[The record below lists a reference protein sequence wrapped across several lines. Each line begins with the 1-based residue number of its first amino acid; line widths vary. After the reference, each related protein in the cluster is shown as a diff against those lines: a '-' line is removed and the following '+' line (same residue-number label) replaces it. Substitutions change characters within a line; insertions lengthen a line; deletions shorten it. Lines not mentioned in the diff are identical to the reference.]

1 MAIVNIRD
9 SNFIKLKSLKKEN
22 LKIFCQNYSLD
33 FRPNITDTISIIL
46 ENFDNGKISTEN
58 INSFIRKL
66 YINVRDSEIK
76 ITGATH
82 NEIIKELN
90 KVDEHIWGMVQGDV
104 DSHIQSNYVRKFYKY
119 DDVVNAIR
127 ANLYKSI
134 ESYALSS
141 WFNHWSTVFLEDLI
155 NENANVIP
163 IIKKVKGID
172 IIWNEQPVDIKVT
185 NLPKEWFK
193 SGYDIDYAISNPKT
207 VCKYMY
213 ELQGAQRFGDD
224 NRLFVIIYD
233 KNKPEESW
241 KIKRD
246 YDLIKSKINNFF
258 DQKIE
263 LDAINFKYG
272 NKQYLA
278 HSKVMFILK

>member
-9 SNFIKLKSLKKEN
+9 SNFIKLKSIKKEH
-22 LKIFCQNYSLD
+22 LKFFCELH
-33 FRPNITDTISIIL
+33 NIKFSTNMTETISSVL
-46 ENFDNGKISTEN
+46 KDFDNKKISTDD

-66 YINVRDSEIK
+66 YIRTRDNEIEK
-76 ITGATH
+76 TGATH
-82 NEIIKELN
+82 KEIVKELN

-119 DDVVNAIR
+119 DEVVNAIR
-127 ANLYKSI
+127 AGLYKSI

-155 NENANVIP
+155 NENKNVIP
-163 IIKKVKGID
+163 IIKKVKGVD

-193 SGYDIDYAISNPKT
+193 DGHDIDYAIKNPEI

-224 NRLFVIIYD
+224 NRLFIIIYD
-233 KNKPEESW
+233 KNNPTQSW

-246 YDLIKSKINNFF
+246 YSLIKSKINDFF
-258 DQKIE
+258 DQKTN

>member
-1 MAIVNIRD
+1 MAIVNVRD
-9 SNFIKLKSLKKEN
+9 SNFIKLKSLKKEY
-22 LKIFCQNYSLD
+22 LKSFCQKYSIN
-33 FRPNITDTISIIL
+33 FSPNITETISTIL
-46 ENFDNGKISTEN
+46 EYFDVGKILTED
-58 INSFIRKL
+58 IDLFIKKL
-66 YINVRDSEIK
+66 YVDVRNNEMK
-76 ITGATH
+76 TTGATH
-82 NEIIKELN
+82 QEIIKELN
-90 KVDEHIWGMVQGDV
+90 KIDEHIWGMVQGDV

-127 ANLYKSI
+127 TNLYKSI

-155 NENANVIP
+155 NENKNVIP
-163 IIKKVKGID
+163 IIKKVKGVD
-172 IIWNEQPVDIKVT
+172 IIWNGQPVDIKVT

-193 SGYDIDYAISNPKT
+193 DGYDIDYAINNSKM

-233 KNKPEESW
+233 KNKQEESW

-246 YDLIKSKINNFF
+246 YNLIKSKINDFF
-258 DQKIE
+258 DQKTE

-272 NKQYLA
+272 SKQYLA
-278 HSKVMFILK
+278 HSKIMFILK

>member
-9 SNFIKLKSLKKEN
+9 SNFIKLKSLKKEH
-22 LKIFCQNYSLD
+22 LKYLCLSYKIKFVSS
-33 FRPNITDTISIIL
+33 ITETISNIL
-46 ENFDNGKISTEN
+46 NNFDKKLISTEN
-58 INSFIRKL
+58 INSFIKKL
-66 YINVRDSEIK
+66 YIDIRNSEIQ

-82 NEIIKELN
+82 QKIVNELN
-90 KVDEHIWGMVQGDV
+90 KIDEHIWGMVQGDV

-127 ANLYKSI
+127 EKLYKSI

-141 WFNHWSTVFLEDLI
+141 WYNHWSTVFLEDLI
-155 NENANVIP
+155 NDNVNVIP
-163 IIKKVKGID
+163 IIKKIKGVD
-172 IIWNEQPVDIKVT
+172 ILWNDQPVDIKVT

-193 SGYDIDYAISNPKT
+193 NGLDIKYALDNPKT

-233 KNKPEESW
+233 KNNPAESW

-246 YDLIKSKINNFF
+246 YNLIKSKINDFF
-258 DQKIE
+258 NQKTE

>member
-9 SNFIKLKSLKKEN
+9 SNFIKLKSIKKEH
-22 LKIFCQNYSLD
+22 LKVFCELH
-33 FRPNITDTISIIL
+33 NIKFSINMAETISSVL
-46 ENFDNGKISTEN
+46 KDFDDRKTSTED

-66 YINVRDSEIK
+66 YIKTRDSEIEK
-76 ITGATH
+76 TGATH
-82 NEIIKELN
+82 EEIVKELN

-119 DDVVNAIR
+119 DEVVNAIR
-127 ANLYKSI
+127 ASLYKSI
-134 ESYALSS
+134 ESYTLSS

-155 NENANVIP
+155 NENKNVIP
-163 IIKKVKGID
+163 VIKKVKGVD

-185 NLPKEWFK
+185 NLPREWFK
-193 SGYDIDYAISNPKT
+193 DGHNIDHAIKHPEL

-224 NRLFVIIYD
+224 NRLFIIIYD
-233 KNKPEESW
+233 KNNPAESW

-246 YDLIKSKINNFF
+246 YNLIKSKINNFF
-258 DQKIE
+258 NQKIE

>member
-1 MAIVNIRD
+1 MAIVNVRD
-9 SNFIKLKSLKKEN
+9 SNFIKLKSLKKEH
-22 LKIFCQNYSLD
+22 LKSFCQKFNID
-33 FRPNITDTISIIL
+33 FFSNITNTISGIL
-46 ENFDNGKISTEN
+46 EHFDNKKISTEE
-58 INSFIRKL
+58 INLFIRKL
-66 YINVRDSEIK
+66 YVDVRDTEIK
-76 ITGATH
+76 TNGATH
-82 NEIIKELN
+82 QEIIKELN
-90 KVDEHIWGMVQGDV
+90 KIDEHIWGMVQGDV

-119 DDVVNAIR
+119 DDIVSAIR

-155 NENANVIP
+155 NENKNVIP
-163 IIKKVKGID
+163 IIKKVKGVD

-193 SGYDIDYAISNPKT
+193 DGYDIDHAIKNPKV

-246 YDLIKSKINNFF
+246 YDLIKSKINDFF
-258 DQKIE
+258 NQKVE

-272 NKQYLA
+272 TNQYLA

>member
-9 SNFIKLKSLKKEN
+9 SNFIKLKSIKKEH
-22 LKIFCQNYSLD
+22 LKVFCEFY
-33 FRPNITDTISIIL
+33 NIKFSSNMTEAISAIL
-46 ENFDNGKISTEN
+46 KEFDNKKISTGD

-66 YINVRDSEIK
+66 YIETRDCEIK
-76 ITGATH
+76 KTGATH
-82 NEIIKELN
+82 EEIVKELN

-119 DDVVNAIR
+119 DEVINAIR
-127 ANLYKSI
+127 TGLYKSI
-134 ESYALSS
+134 ESYTLSS

-155 NENANVIP
+155 NENKNVIP
-163 IIKKVKGID
+163 IIKKVKGVD

-193 SGYDIDYAISNPKT
+193 NGYDIDYAIKNPEI
-207 VCKYMY
+207 VCRYMY

-224 NRLFVIIYD
+224 NRLFIIIYD
-233 KNKPEESW
+233 KNNPTQSW

-246 YDLIKSKINNFF
+246 YNLIKSKINDFF
-258 DQKIE
+258 DKKIE

>member
-9 SNFIKLKSLKKEN
+9 SNFIKLKSLKKEH
-22 LKIFCQNYSLD
+22 LKAFCEAYKINFSTG
-33 FRPNITDTISIIL
+33 ITETISNIL
-46 ENFDNGKISTEN
+46 TCFDKGQISTN
-58 INSFIRKL
+58 DINSFIRKL
-66 YINVRDSEIK
+66 YLEIRDNEIK
-76 ITGATH
+76 TTGATH
-82 NEIIKELN
+82 KEIVSELN

-119 DDVVNAIR
+119 DEVVKAIR
-127 ANLYKSI
+127 AGLYKSI

-155 NENANVIP
+155 NENKNVIP
-163 IIKKVKGID
+163 IIKKVKGVD
-172 IIWNEQPVDIKVT
+172 IIWNDQPVDIKVT

-193 SGYDIDYAISNPKT
+193 SGYDIDYAVNNPQM

-213 ELQGAQRFGDD
+213 ELQGEQRFGDD
-224 NRLFVIIYD
+224 NRLFIIIYD
-233 KNKPEESW
+233 KTNPNDSW

-246 YDLIKSKINNFF
+246 YDLIKSKIDAFF
-258 DQKIE
+258 DQKTE

-272 NKQYLA
+272 NNQYLA
-278 HSKVMFILK
+278 HSKVMFIIK

>member
-22 LKIFCQNYSLD
+22 LKSFCQKYNLNFSS
-33 FRPNITDTISIIL
+33 NMTETISTVL
-46 ENFDNGKISTEN
+46 DNFDNKIISTEN
-58 INSFIRKL
+58 INSFIREL
-66 YINVRDSEIK
+66 YVSVRNTEIK

-82 NEIIKELN
+82 QEIIKELN
-90 KVDEHIWGMVQGDV
+90 RVDEHIWGMVQGDM

-119 DDVVNAIR
+119 DDMVNAIR

-155 NENANVIP
+155 NENKNVIP
-163 IIKKVKGID
+163 IIKKVKGVD

-193 SGYDIDYAISNPKT
+193 NGYDIEYAINDPKM

-224 NRLFVIIYD
+224 NRLFIIIYD

-246 YDLIKSKINNFF
+246 YNLIKSKISNFF
-258 DQKIE
+258 DQKTE
-263 LDAINFKYG
+263 LDAVNFKYG

-278 HSKVMFILK
+278 HSKVMFILR

>member
-1 MAIVNIRD
+1 MSVVNIRD
-9 SNFIKLKSLKKEN
+9 SNFIKLKSIKKEH
-22 LKIFCQNYSLD
+22 LKVFCGLH
-33 FRPNITDTISIIL
+33 NIKFSMNMSETISAIL
-46 ENFDNGKISTEN
+46 DDFDNGKISTED
-58 INSFIRKL
+58 INSYIRKL
-66 YINVRDSEIK
+66 YVEIRDSEMQN
-76 ITGATH
+76 TGATH
-82 NEIIKELN
+82 QEIIKELN
-90 KVDEHIWGMVQGDV
+90 KIDEHIWGMVQGDV

-119 DDVVNAIR
+119 DEMVSAIR
-127 ANLYKSI
+127 TGLYSSI

-155 NENANVIP
+155 NENKNIIP
-163 IIKKVKGID
+163 IIKKVKGVD

-193 SGYDIDYAISNPKT
+193 DGYDIDFAINNPKM

-224 NRLFVIIYD
+224 NRLFIIIYD
-233 KNKPEESW
+233 KNNPAQSW

-246 YDLIKSKINNFF
+246 YDLIKSKINDFF
-258 DQKIE
+258 DQKTD

>member
-1 MAIVNIRD
+1 MSVVNIRD
-9 SNFIKLKSLKKEN
+9 SNFIKLKSIKKEH
-22 LKIFCQNYSLD
+22 LKVFCGLH
-33 FRPNITDTISIIL
+33 NIKFSANMTETISAVL
-46 ENFDNGKISTEN
+46 DDFDNSKISSED

-66 YINVRDSEIK
+66 YVEIRDSEMQN
-76 ITGATH
+76 TGATH
-82 NEIIKELN
+82 QEIIKELN
-90 KVDEHIWGMVQGDV
+90 KIDEHIWGMVQGDV

-119 DDVVNAIR
+119 DEMVSAIR
-127 ANLYKSI
+127 TGLYKSI

-155 NENANVIP
+155 NENKNIIP
-163 IIKKVKGID
+163 IIKKVKGVD

-193 SGYDIDYAISNPKT
+193 DGYDIDFAINNPKI

-233 KNKPEESW
+233 KNNPAQSW

-258 DQKIE
+258 DQKTD

>member
-1 MAIVNIRD
+1 MSVVNIRD
-9 SNFIKLKSLKKEN
+9 SNFIKLKSIKKEH
-22 LKIFCQNYSLD
+22 LKVFCGLH
-33 FRPNITDTISIIL
+33 NIKFSMNMSETISAIL
-46 ENFDNGKISTEN
+46 DDFDNGKISTED
-58 INSFIRKL
+58 INSYIRKL
-66 YINVRDSEIK
+66 YVEIRDSEMQN
-76 ITGATH
+76 TGATH
-82 NEIIKELN
+82 QEIIKELN
-90 KVDEHIWGMVQGDV
+90 KIDEHIWGMVQGDV

-119 DDVVNAIR
+119 DEMVSAIR
-127 ANLYKSI
+127 TGLYSSI

-155 NENANVIP
+155 NENKNIIP
-163 IIKKVKGID
+163 IIKKVKGVD

-193 SGYDIDYAISNPKT
+193 DGYDIDFAINNPKM
-207 VCKYMY
+207 VCKFMY

-224 NRLFVIIYD
+224 NRLFIIIYD
-233 KNKPEESW
+233 KNNPAQSW

-246 YDLIKSKINNFF
+246 YDLIKSKINDFF
-258 DQKIE
+258 DQKTD

>member
-9 SNFIKLKSLKKEN
+9 SNFIKLKSIKKEH
-22 LKIFCQNYSLD
+22 LKVFCELH
-33 FRPNITDTISIIL
+33 NIKFSANMTETISYAL
-46 ENFDNGKISTEN
+46 KDFDNRKISTEE

-66 YINVRDSEIK
+66 YIKTRDSEIEK
-76 ITGATH
+76 TGATH
-82 NEIIKELN
+82 EEIVNELN

-119 DDVVNAIR
+119 DEVVNAIR
-127 ANLYKSI
+127 TGLYKSI

-141 WFNHWSTVFLEDLI
+141 WFNQWSTVFLEDLI
-155 NENANVIP
+155 NENKNVIP
-163 IIKKVKGID
+163 IIKKVKGVD
-172 IIWNEQPVDIKVT
+172 IIWNEQPIDIKVT

-193 SGYDIDYAISNPKT
+193 DGHDIDNAIKHPEL

-233 KNKPEESW
+233 KNNPAESW

-246 YDLIKSKINNFF
+246 YNLIKSKINDFF
-258 DQKIE
+258 NKKTE

>member
-22 LKIFCQNYSLD
+22 LKTFCQNFSLD

-46 ENFDNGKISTEN
+46 ENFDNGKISTED
-58 INSFIRKL
+58 INLFIRNL
-66 YINVRDSEIK
+66 YVDVRDSEVK

-82 NEIIKELN
+82 QEIIKELN

-163 IIKKVKGID
+163 IIKKVKGVD

-193 SGYDIDYAISNPKT
+193 SGYDIDYAINNPKT

-233 KNKPEESW
+233 KNKPAESW

>member
-1 MAIVNIRD
+1 M
-9 SNFIKLKSLKKEN
+9 
-22 LKIFCQNYSLD
+22 
-33 FRPNITDTISIIL
+33 
-46 ENFDNGKISTEN
+46 
-58 INSFIRKL
+58 
-66 YINVRDSEIK
+66 
-76 ITGATH
+76 
-82 NEIIKELN
+82 
-90 KVDEHIWGMVQGDV
+90 
-104 DSHIQSNYVRKFYKY
+104 
-119 DDVVNAIR
+119 
-127 ANLYKSI
+127 
-134 ESYALSS
+134 
-141 WFNHWSTVFLEDLI
+141 
-155 NENANVIP
+155 
-163 IIKKVKGID
+163 IKKVID
-172 IIWNEQPVDIKVT
+172 FRLNQIIISF

-193 SGYDIDYAISNPKT
+193 DGHNIDHAIKNPEL

>member
-22 LKIFCQNYSLD
+22 LKSFCHEYDINFSS
-33 FRPNITDTISIIL
+33 NMTETISTIL
-46 ENFDNGKISTEN
+46 EHFDSGKISTED
-58 INSFIRKL
+58 INLFIRKL
-66 YINVRDSEIK
+66 YVSVRDSEIK

-82 NEIIKELN
+82 QEIIKELN

-104 DSHIQSNYVRKFYKY
+104 DSHIQSNYVRKFYRY
-119 DDVVNAIR
+119 DDVVSAIR

-134 ESYALSS
+134 ESYAISS

-155 NENANVIP
+155 NENKNVIP
-163 IIKKVKGID
+163 MIKKVKGVD

-193 SGYDIDYAISNPKT
+193 SGYDIDYAINNPKM

-233 KNKPEESW
+233 KSKPEESW

-246 YDLIKSKINNFF
+246 YNLIKSKINDFF
-258 DQKIE
+258 DQKTE

>member
-22 LKIFCQNYSLD
+22 LKSFCQEY
-33 FRPNITDTISIIL
+33 NITFSSNMTETISTIL
-46 ENFDNGKISTEN
+46 EHFDSGKISTED
-58 INSFIRKL
+58 INLFIRKL
-66 YINVRDSEIK
+66 YLNVRDSEIK

-82 NEIIKELN
+82 QEIIKELN

-104 DSHIQSNYVRKFYKY
+104 DNHIQSNYVRKFYKY

-134 ESYALSS
+134 ESYTLSS

-155 NENANVIP
+155 NENINIIP
-163 IIKKVKGID
+163 IIKKVKGVD
-172 IIWNEQPVDIKVT
+172 IIWNEQPIDIKVT

-193 SGYDIDYAISNPKT
+193 SGYDIDYAINNPKM

-233 KNKPEESW
+233 KSKPEESW

-246 YDLIKSKINNFF
+246 YNLIKSKINDFF
-258 DQKIE
+258 DQKTE

>member
-9 SNFIKLKSLKKEN
+9 SNFLKLKSLRKEN
-22 LKIFCQNYSLD
+22 LKNFCQNYGLD

-46 ENFDNGKISTEN
+46 DNFDNGKISTEN

-66 YINVRDSEIK
+66 YIDVRGNNIK
-76 ITGATH
+76 VTGATH
-82 NEIIKELN
+82 QEIIRELN

-119 DDVVNAIR
+119 DDVVSAIR

-155 NENANVIP
+155 NENVNVIP
-163 IIKKVKGID
+163 IIKKVKGVD

-193 SGYDIDYAISNPKT
+193 SGYNIDYAINNPKI

-258 DQKIE
+258 DQKID

-278 HSKVMFILK
+278 HSKVMFIVK

>member
-22 LKIFCQNYSLD
+22 LKSLCQAH
-33 FRPNITDTISIIL
+33 NINFSSNMTETISAIL
-46 ENFDNGKISTEN
+46 EYFDSGKISTED
-58 INSFIRKL
+58 INLFIRKL
-66 YINVRDSEIK
+66 YVTVRSGEIK
-76 ITGATH
+76 IVGATH
-82 NEIIKELN
+82 QEIIKELN
-90 KVDEHIWGMVQGDV
+90 KVDEHVWGMVQGDV

-119 DDVVNAIR
+119 DDVLSAIR
-127 ANLYKSI
+127 ENLYKSI

-155 NENANVIP
+155 NENKNVIP
-163 IIKKVKGID
+163 IIKKVKGVD
-172 IIWNEQPVDIKVT
+172 IIWNEQPIDIKVT

-193 SGYDIDYAISNPKT
+193 SGYDIDYAINNPKM

-213 ELQGAQRFGDD
+213 ELQGSQRFGDD

-246 YDLIKSKINNFF
+246 YNLIKSKINDFF
-258 DQKIE
+258 DQRTE

>member
-22 LKIFCQNYSLD
+22 LKSFCQEY
-33 FRPNITDTISIIL
+33 NINFSSNMTETISTIL
-46 ENFDNGKISTEN
+46 EHFDNGKTSTED
-58 INSFIRKL
+58 INLFIKKL
-66 YINVRDSEIK
+66 YVDVRDSEIEV
-76 ITGATH
+76 TGATH
-82 NEIIKELN
+82 QEIIRELN

-155 NENANVIP
+155 NENTNVIP
-163 IIKKVKGID
+163 IIKKVKGVD

-193 SGYDIDYAISNPKT
+193 SGYNIDYAINNPKI

-246 YDLIKSKINNFF
+246 YNLIKSKINDFF
-258 DQKIE
+258 DQKTE

>member
-1 MAIVNIRD
+1 MSVVNIRD
-9 SNFIKLKSLKKEN
+9 SNFIKLKSIKKEH
-22 LKIFCQNYSLD
+22 LKVFCGLH
-33 FRPNITDTISIIL
+33 NIKFSANMTETISAVL
-46 ENFDNGKISTEN
+46 DDFDTGKISTED

-66 YINVRDSEIK
+66 YVEIRDSEMQN
-76 ITGATH
+76 TGATH
-82 NEIIKELN
+82 QEIIKELN
-90 KVDEHIWGMVQGDV
+90 KIDEHIWGMVQGDV

-119 DDVVNAIR
+119 DEMVSAIR
-127 ANLYKSI
+127 TGLYKSI

-155 NENANVIP
+155 NENKNIIP
-163 IIKKVKGID
+163 IIKKVKGVD
-172 IIWNEQPVDIKVT
+172 IIWNEQPIDIKVT

-193 SGYDIDYAISNPKT
+193 DGYDIDFAINNPKM

-233 KNKPEESW
+233 KNNPAQSW

-246 YDLIKSKINNFF
+246 YDLIKSKINDFF
-258 DQKIE
+258 DQKTD

>member
-9 SNFIKLKSLKKEN
+9 SNFIKLKSLKKEH
-22 LKIFCQNYSLD
+22 LKTFCQNYSLD

-66 YINVRDSEIK
+66 YIDVRDSEVAL
-76 ITGATH
+76 TGATH
-82 NEIIKELN
+82 QEIIKELN
-90 KVDEHIWGMVQGDV
+90 KVDAHIWGMVQGDV

-163 IIKKVKGID
+163 IIKKVKGVD
-172 IIWNEQPVDIKVT
+172 IVWNEQPVDIKVT

-193 SGYDIDYAISNPKT
+193 SGYDIDYAINNPKM

>member
-9 SNFIKLKSLKKEN
+9 SNFIKLKSIKKEH
-22 LKIFCQNYSLD
+22 LKIFCD
-33 FRPNITDTISIIL
+33 IHNIEFSTNMTETISSVL
-46 ENFDNGKISTEN
+46 KSFDNGQISTEDV
-58 INSFIRKL
+58 NSFIRKL
-66 YINVRDSEIK
+66 YIDIRDKEIK
-76 ITGATH
+76 ETGATH
-82 NEIIKELN
+82 QEIINELN
-90 KVDEHIWGMVQGDV
+90 KVDEHIWGMIQGDV
-104 DSHIQSNYVRKFYKY
+104 DGHIQSNYVRKFYRY
-119 DDVVNAIR
+119 DEMVNAIR
-127 ANLYKSI
+127 AGLYKSI

-155 NENANVIP
+155 NENKNVIP
-163 IIKKVKGID
+163 IIKKVKGVD

-193 SGYDIDYAISNPKT
+193 DGYDIDYAVKNPEV
-207 VCKYMY
+207 VCRYMY

-224 NRLFVIIYD
+224 NRLFIVIYD
-233 KNKPEESW
+233 RNNPSESW

-246 YDLIKSKINNFF
+246 YNLIKSKINDFF
-258 DQKIE
+258 NQKAE

>member
-22 LKIFCQNYSLD
+22 FKSFCQEYDINFSS
-33 FRPNITDTISIIL
+33 NMTETISTIL
-46 ENFDNGKISTEN
+46 EHFDSGKISTED
-58 INSFIRKL
+58 INLFIRKL
-66 YINVRDSEIK
+66 YVNVRDSEIK

-82 NEIIKELN
+82 QEIIKELN

-155 NENANVIP
+155 NENKNVIP
-163 IIKKVKGID
+163 IIKKVKGVD
-172 IIWNEQPVDIKVT
+172 ILWNEQPVDIKVT

-193 SGYDIDYAISNPKT
+193 SGYDIDYAINNPKM

-246 YDLIKSKINNFF
+246 YNLIKSKINDFF
-258 DQKIE
+258 DQKTE

>member
-9 SNFIKLKSLKKEN
+9 SNFIKLKSLKKEY
-22 LKIFCQNYSLD
+22 LKSFCQNYNLD
-33 FRPNITDTISIIL
+33 FSSNITEAISIIL
-46 ENFDNGKISTEN
+46 EHFDNGKISTED
-58 INSFIRKL
+58 IDSFIRKL
-66 YINVRDSEIK
+66 YVSVRDSEMEV
-76 ITGATH
+76 TGATH
-82 NEIIKELN
+82 QEIIKELN

-127 ANLYKSI
+127 TNLYKSI

-155 NENANVIP
+155 NENKNVIP
-163 IIKKVKGID
+163 IIKKVKGVD
-172 IIWNEQPVDIKVT
+172 IIWNGQPVDIKIT

-193 SGYDIDYAISNPKT
+193 SGYDIDYATNNPKM

-246 YDLIKSKINNFF
+246 YNLIKSKINNFF

-263 LDAINFKYG
+263 LDAINFKYS

-278 HSKVMFILK
+278 HAKVMFILK

>member
-22 LKIFCQNYSLD
+22 LKSFCQEYDINFSS
-33 FRPNITDTISIIL
+33 NMTETISTIL
-46 ENFDNGKISTEN
+46 EHFDSGKISTED
-58 INSFIRKL
+58 INLFIRKL
-66 YINVRDSEIK
+66 YVNVRDGEIK

-82 NEIIKELN
+82 QEIIKELN

-155 NENANVIP
+155 NENKNVIP
-163 IIKKVKGID
+163 IIKKVKGVD

-193 SGYDIDYAISNPKT
+193 SGYDIDYAINNPKM

-246 YDLIKSKINNFF
+246 YNLIKSKINDFF
-258 DQKIE
+258 DQKTE

>member
-9 SNFIKLKSLKKEN
+9 SNFIKLKSLKKEH
-22 LKIFCQNYSLD
+22 LKIFCQKYNLD
-33 FRPNITDTISIIL
+33 FHPSITETIITIL
-46 ENFDNGKISTEN
+46 DSFDSGKISTEQ
-58 INSFIRKL
+58 INLFIKEL
-66 YINVRDSEIK
+66 YVDIRDKEIET
-76 ITGATH
+76 TGATH
-82 NEIIKELN
+82 IEIVKELN

-104 DSHIQSNYVRKFYKY
+104 DSHIQSNYVRKFYRY
-119 DDVVNAIR
+119 NDVVNAIR
-127 ANLYKSI
+127 AGLYKSI

-155 NENANVIP
+155 NENKNVMP
-163 IIKKVKGID
+163 IIKKVKGVD

-193 SGYDIDYAISNPKT
+193 DGHDIDYAINNPKM

-224 NRLFVIIYD
+224 NRLFIIIYD
-233 KNKPEESW
+233 KNNPRDSW

-246 YDLIKSKINNFF
+246 YDLIKSKIDGFF
-258 DQKIE
+258 NQKVE
-263 LDAINFKYG
+263 LDAVNFKYG
-272 NKQYLA
+272 NNQYLA

>member
-1 MAIVNIRD
+1 MAIINIRD
-9 SNFIKLKSLKKEN
+9 SNFIKLKSIKKEH
-22 LKIFCQNYSLD
+22 LKDFCQLHNVKFSA
-33 FRPNITDTISIIL
+33 NMTETISSVL
-46 ENFDNGKISTEN
+46 KDFDNGKILTED
-58 INSFIRKL
+58 INLFIRKL
-66 YINVRDSEIK
+66 YIETRDSEIK
-76 ITGATH
+76 KTGATH
-82 NEIIKELN
+82 QEIVKELS

-119 DDVVNAIR
+119 NEVVTAIR
-127 ANLYKSI
+127 TGLYKSI

-155 NENANVIP
+155 NENKNVIP
-163 IIKKVKGID
+163 IIKKVKGVD

-193 SGYDIDYAISNPKT
+193 DRYNIDDAIKNPEL

-233 KNKPEESW
+233 KNNPSESW

-246 YDLIKSKINNFF
+246 YNLIKSKINDFF
-258 DQKIE
+258 NQKTE
-263 LDAINFKYG
+263 LDSINFKYG

>member
-1 MAIVNIRD
+1 MAIVNVRD

-22 LKIFCQNYSLD
+22 LKSFCQEYNINFSS
-33 FRPNITDTISIIL
+33 NITETISTIL
-46 ENFDNGKISTEN
+46 GCFDNKKISTED
-58 INSFIRKL
+58 INLFIRKL
-66 YINVRDSEIK
+66 YVDVRDSEMK

-82 NEIIKELN
+82 QEIIKELN

-104 DSHIQSNYVRKFYKY
+104 DSHIQSKYVRKFYKY
-119 DDVVNAIR
+119 DDVVSAIR

-155 NENANVIP
+155 NENKNVIP
-163 IIKKVKGID
+163 IIKKVKGVD

-193 SGYDIDYAISNPKT
+193 SGYDIYYAINNPKM

-246 YDLIKSKINNFF
+246 YNLIKSKINDFF
-258 DQKIE
+258 DQKTE

>member
-22 LKIFCQNYSLD
+22 LKSFCHEYDID
-33 FRPNITDTISIIL
+33 FSSNMTETISTIL
-46 ENFDNGKISTEN
+46 EHFDSGKISTED
-58 INSFIRKL
+58 INLFIRKL
-66 YINVRDSEIK
+66 YVSVRDSEIK

-82 NEIIKELN
+82 QEIIKELN

-104 DSHIQSNYVRKFYKY
+104 DSHIQSNYVRKFYRY
-119 DDVVNAIR
+119 DDVVSAIR

-134 ESYALSS
+134 ESYAISS

-155 NENANVIP
+155 NENKNVIP
-163 IIKKVKGID
+163 IIKKVKGVD

-193 SGYDIDYAISNPKT
+193 SGYDIDYAINNPKM

-233 KNKPEESW
+233 KSKPEESW

-246 YDLIKSKINNFF
+246 YNLIKSKINDFF
-258 DQKIE
+258 DQKTE

>member
-22 LKIFCQNYSLD
+22 LKTFCQNYNLD

-66 YINVRDSEIK
+66 YVDVRDSEVK

-82 NEIIKELN
+82 QEIIKELN

-104 DSHIQSNYVRKFYKY
+104 DSHIQSNYVRKFYRY

-163 IIKKVKGID
+163 IIKKVKGVD

-193 SGYDIDYAISNPKT
+193 SGYDIDYAINNPKM